1 MEWWCPCSLTEFLLG
16 GVKGC
21 GGADSSLCWVG
32 LSSWLGAS
40 VGLFPVSGAQ
50 RALLI
55 LWVSLAQLHRV
66 QLCLLGQ
73 HQVLLFQQPAPDG
86 LGYAHWKGQVLTADE
101 LHVLY
106 EGIKLNN
113 VNHYDYVLTGESS
126 STPGSK
132 QIPFSEAVR
141 GREGRRPNPHIR
153 ERGAAPIHTTQRGAP
168 PQSTQHREGLR
179 PNPHNTERGSAPI
192 HTTQRGAPPQSTQ
205 HREGHRPNPHNTER
219 GSAPI
224 HTTQRGAP
232 PQSTQ
237 HREGRRPNPHNT
249 ERGAAPIHTAQ
260 RGAPPQST
268 QHREGRRPNPHS
280 TERGA
285 APIHTSQRGRWVRIP
300 HSPIAI
306 EMGTHPPHSP
316 IAIEMGTHPPHSPI
330 AIETGY
336 TRDTSF
342 LEMVVDIV
350 QELKRANPNLVYAE
364 RAQCYSALCLQYVPE
379 NLHPVYK
386 NKVVPV
392 ADIIT
397 PNQFEAE

>member
-1 MEWWCPCSLTEFLLG
+1 MELDGALTLAQNTVLPENRQQRQPLMEWWCPCSLTEFLLG

-21 GGADSSLCWVG
+21 GGADSSPCWVG

-153 ERGAAPIHTTQRGAP
+153 DRGAAPIHTTQRGAP

-179 PNPHNTERGSAPI
+179 PNPHNTERGAAPI
-192 HTTQRGAPPQSTQ
+192 HTT
-205 HREGHRPNPHNTER
+205 
-219 GSAPI
+219 
-224 HTTQRGAP
+224 
-232 PQSTQ
+232 
-237 HREGRRPNPHNT
+237 
-249 ERGAAPIHTAQ
+249 Q

-285 APIHTSQRGRWVRIP
+285 APIHTAQRGAPPQSTHHREGWVRIP

-316 IAIEMGTHPPHSPI
+316 IAIEMGTHTPHSPI
-330 AIETGY
+330 AIEMGTHPPPQPY
-336 TRDTSF
+336 RHRD
-342 LEMVVDIV
+342 
-350 QELKRANPNLVYAE
+350 R
-364 RAQCYSALCLQYVPE
+364 
-379 NLHPVYK
+379 
-386 NKVVPV
+386 
-392 ADIIT
+392 
-397 PNQFEAE
+397 